1 MCVLILQVIDNALDS
16 ENMISEYEGMTSD
29 LLEWIEQTIMILND
43 RQFANSLSG
52 VQQQLTAFSAY
63 RTSEK
68 PPKYVSMSRLYIYDV
83 SLVVPVKQKFEGVK
97 LLIFPYPSV

>member
-1 MCVLILQVIDNALDS
+1 MVQTFGLIRDMIILFVFILQVIDNALDS

-68 PPKYVSMSRLYIYDV
+68 PPKYVSMSRLCIYD
-83 SLVVPVKQKFEGVK
+83 SPR
-97 LLIFPYPSV
+97 